1 MCGQGR
7 NRPGPVA
14 MFTLLLVLVNVQA
27 GFGSSSET
35 GGGGGEVDEGSYLPG
50 GDTLMHPVTASSLDA
65 PVQLPIFLEEPMDAY
80 VIKGKPASL
89 TCRAAHA
96 LTVHFRCNGDR
107 IEDAMAPV
115 VTDFVDPQ
123 TGVRNVEAIVNVTRN
138 HVEEYFGKHNYQC
151 QCVAWTS
158 RGEIISRPANV
169 VVAYLKK
176 PFTSVP
182 YSVSVETDRNVE
194 LRCLPPDGVP
204 PPRVYWLRNNVLIEP
219 DNNMIVSSEG
229 NLLIGQARLQ
239 DTANYTC
246 VAENVAAKR
255 LSDPALLTV
264 YVNGGWSPWSQWS
277 ECSSR
282 CGKGQQ
288 KRTRVCNNPV
298 PLNGGKPCQ
307 GSAVH
312 KAECTSICPDGEYSD
327 TVAEEAVDGHWSAW
341 SSWSPCGPDCRHH
354 RTRTCT
360 SPSPSNGGRY
370 CVGRDSLTGNCSGGS
385 CIGGKDD
392 PVNYDDE
399 QFTEEA
405 ATKSVVETDVAL
417 YVALVAASVLL
428 AGMVLLFRLYKNKGR
443 DHSMYNM
450 ANSDFQPEFFPDQ
463 EKKTYSLEC
472 HSRNGGCNHFQQT
485 QPDLTRTVV
494 VVPSCYE
501 YPFTNDQNAY
511 SLTRSCSEHHYDVPH
526 HNSGGGGSSTV
537 TTAIMAPPVPS
548 VAPDSPNALSSSPE
562 SSHSLTSYTCSSKS
576 QSDSSGMACHC
587 KDYLWMKE
595 TTVTSTGCRLECKE
609 YGLSLTIPEGAV
621 AKSQKEPVLFAL
633 LQDEYKP
640 ILSDGQTQLSPAVM
654 CGPNGK
660 NFKKPIIVG
669 MRHCASLMQ
678 GPWVISVLSCD
689 MPLGTK
695 PKWKKILTLG
705 EETINTS
712 VFVQMDAEHVYLMS
726 ETMSKFVLVG
736 EPDATVVSSPP
747 AKTLKVALFGSL
759 NRKFKYDIRVHVVD
773 DNGVALE
780 RLKHH
785 ERSVSGGVML
795 DKSKSI
801 CFQEGGG
808 NLVVTIDDIGAN
820 WRSKPQDNYKEIP
833 FQTLWNSGGLA
844 VFSLEP
850 YEQQY
855 PDSWVNVS
863 CRVCVSQ
870 TAATGSLRNVK
881 HTFKVNQDPNS
892 LSSVGHQPRQP
903 RTVTSTTGSGSSVTS
918 CDPTP
923 FRFSKVLRKQLCQ
936 CLDPPNSRSNDWR
949 MLAQRLAMDRYI
961 NYFAVKPSP
970 TDQILDLWEARHR
983 EPTSV
988 TDLLNVLRLM
998 GRTDAASLLERELGP
1013 WL

>member
-1 MCGQGR
+1 MKCR
-7 NRPGPVA
+7 SRPGPVYA
-14 MFTLLLVLVNVQA
+14 LAVLLALVNAAEVM
-27 GFGSSSET
+27 
-35 GGGGGEVDEGSYLPG
+35 GGPTSGGESVAAGGEADEGSYLPG
-50 GDTLMHPVTASSLDA
+50 GDTLMQPVTASSLDA
-65 PVQLPIFLEEPMDAY
+65 PVQLPIFLEEPTDAY
-80 VIKGKPASL
+80 VIKGKPATL

-96 LTVHFRCNGDR
+96 LTVYFRCNGDR
-107 IEDAMAPV
+107 VDDSMGPQM
-115 VTDFVDPQ
+115 DFVDPQ
-123 TGVRNVEAIVNVTRN
+123 TGVRNVEATVNITRN

-158 RGEIISRPANV
+158 RGDIVSRPANV
-169 VVAYLKK
+169 IVAYLKK
-176 PFTSVP
+176 PFNSIP
-182 YSVSVETDRNVE
+182 YSVSVESDRNVE

-204 PPRVYWLRNNVLIEP
+204 SPRVYWLRNGVQIEP

-264 YVNGGWSPWSQWS
+264 YVNGGWSPWTQWT

-282 CGKGQQ
+282 CGKGTQ
-288 KRTRVCNNPV
+288 KRSRVCNNPV
-298 PLNGGKPCQ
+298 PLNGGKPCV

-327 TVAEEAVDGHWSAW
+327 SVVEEVIDGHWSSW
-341 SSWSPCGPDCRHH
+341 SPWSPCGPDCRHH

-360 SPSPSNGGRY
+360 SPSPANGGRY
-370 CVGRDSLTGNCSGGS
+370 CTGRDTMSGNCSGGS
-385 CIGGKDD
+385 CIGGRDD

-405 ATKSVVETDVAL
+405 ATRSVVETDVAL
-417 YVALVAASVLL
+417 YVALIAASVLL

-472 HSRNGGCNHFQQT
+472 HSRNGGCNHFHQA

-526 HNSGGGGSSTV
+526 HNAAGSTI
-537 TTAIMAPPVPS
+537 TTAAAAATIAPPVPLA
-548 VAPDSPNALSSSPE
+548 APDSPNALSSSPG
-562 SSHSLTSYTCSSKS
+562 SNHSLTSYTCSSKS
-576 QSDSSGMACHC
+576 QSDSSGGTACHC

-595 TTVTSTGCRLECKE
+595 TAATSVGCRLECKE
-609 YGLSLTIPEGAV
+609 YGVSLTIPEGAV
-621 AKSQKEPVLFAL
+621 AKNQKEPVLFAV

-640 ILSDGQTQLSPAVM
+640 LLSDGQTQLSPAVM
-654 CGPNGK
+654 CGPYGK
-660 NFKKPIIVG
+660 SFKKPVIVG
-669 MRHCASLMQ
+669 MHHCANLQQ
-678 GPWVISVLSCD
+678 GPWIVSVLACD
-689 MPLGTK
+689 SPVGTK

-712 VFVQMDAEHVYLMS
+712 VFVQMDANKVFLMS
-726 ETMSKFVLVG
+726 ETLSKLVLIG
-736 EPDATVVSSPP
+736 EPDPTVVGNPP
-747 AKTLKVALFGSL
+747 AKMLKLALFGSL

-780 RLKHH
+780 RLKQQ
-785 ERSVSGGVML
+785 ERSVSGGVLL
-795 DKSKSI
+795 DKPKSL
-801 CFQEGGG
+801 CFQNGGG
-808 NLVVTIDDIGAN
+808 NLVITVDDIGSN
-820 WRSKPQDNYKEIP
+820 WKSKPQDNYKEIP
-833 FQTLWNSGGLA
+833 YANLWNSNAIVL
-844 VFSLEP
+844 FTLEP
-850 YEQQY
+850 FDQQY

-870 TAATGSLRNVK
+870 TSATGSLRNVK

-892 LSSVGHQPRQP
+892 LSSIAGGNQPHRQP
-903 RTVTSTTGSGSSVTS
+903 RTVTSTSGSGSSSVTS
-918 CDPTP
+918 CDTAP
-923 FRFSKVLRKQLCQ
+923 FRSAKF
-936 CLDPPNSRSNDWR
+936 
-949 MLAQRLAMDRYI
+949 
-961 NYFAVKPSP
+961 
-970 TDQILDLWEARHR
+970 
-983 EPTSV
+983 
-988 TDLLNVLRLM
+988 
-998 GRTDAASLLERELGP
+998 
-1013 WL
+1013 